1 MQPTEQATCATEH
14 SIDNHL
20 VQKQWANWPK
30 QLLQLQSIWTAKYYM
45 DAANWGEFCATNHL
59 NLWTPTTKSANAL
72 HTTLRTSNTTY
83 RITKNHEQI
92 SNLCK
97 NWTEHEVNSQIA
109 PKIAQTGTTR
119 WPCPATPVPWT
130 TPPTIPPR
138 GEPPASRRQPEHSAA
153 TPRSVERMARRKTK
167 TEWGENSLWRG
178 ISGHLVDPDHR
189 WARAARWENGTQRDQ
204 NRR

>member
-1 MQPTEQATCATEH
+1 M
-14 SIDNHL
+14 N
-20 VQKQWANWPK
+20 
-30 QLLQLQSIWTAKYYM
+30 
-45 DAANWGEFCATNHL
+45 
-59 NLWTPTTKSANAL
+59 
-72 HTTLRTSNTTY
+72 TS
-83 RITKNHEQI
+83 QI
-92 SNLCK
+92 SAK

-167 TEWGENSLWRG
+167 TEWGEIARCGEGFQAQISKTAAHDPHYSLLYHLQVGLPRPDADKTAHDRGARPGGTWR
-178 ISGHLVDPDHR
+178 IWERSLARSNGHGP
-189 WARAARWENGTQRDQ
+189 AARFGQLVAGHFLDFREIKCQCCNLC
-204 NRR
+204 